1 MDTPEEKIDNAIGG
15 VQGTEEDHADATED
29 QAATLSGDGQTVK
42 APDAGEIE
50 WAGGLIERAPR
61 SS

>member
-1 MDTPEEKIDNAIGG
+1 MDTQEDAIDNAIGG
-15 VQGTEEDHADATED
+15 VQGTEDEASPA
-29 QAATLSGDGQTVK
+29 DGQPTDPADGGQPVK

-50 WAGGLIERAPR
+50 WAGGLIQKAPR

>member
-15 VQGTEEDHADATED
+15 VQGTEEDHADASED
-29 QAATLSGDGQTVK
+29 LAADPSGDGQTVK

-50 WAGGLIERAPR
+50 WAGGLIELAPR